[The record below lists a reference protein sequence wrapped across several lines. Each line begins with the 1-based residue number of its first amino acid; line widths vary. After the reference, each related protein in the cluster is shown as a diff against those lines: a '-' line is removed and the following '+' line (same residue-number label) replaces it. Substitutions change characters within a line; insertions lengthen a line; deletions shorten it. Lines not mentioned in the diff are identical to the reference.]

1 METTKNKAIEAAKKE
16 LRNLLGVKRL
26 SYVSIKGSSTQCECG
41 ETYAVEVTGKSGGKN
56 RHSYS
61 RSLRK
66 MRDRI
71 NNGLES

>member
-41 ETYAVEVTGKSGGKN
+41 ETYAVEVTGKSGGKIDTVIVGVCA
-56 RHSYS
+56 
-61 RSLRK
+61 K
-66 MRDRI
+66 CGI
-71 NNGLES
+71 E